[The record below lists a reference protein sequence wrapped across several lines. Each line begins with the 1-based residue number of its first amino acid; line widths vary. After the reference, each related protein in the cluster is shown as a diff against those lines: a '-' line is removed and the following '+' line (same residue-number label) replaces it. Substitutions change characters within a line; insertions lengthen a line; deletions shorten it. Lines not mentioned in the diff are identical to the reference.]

1 MKYAL
6 IFMVSVLFWYVAA
19 VLGQA
24 YVMWQ
29 SPNFNLGGWSPYA
42 RSLFAFWAISTSLIA
57 VGFTWDTGRSS
68 SKRVRSA

>member
-42 RSLFAFWAISTSLIA
+42 RSLFAFWAVSISLIA
-57 VGFTWDTGRSS
+57 AGYTRDMDSLN
-68 SKRVRSA
+68 SKRARI